1 MILIF
6 KYLSIRASG
15 KINVKAKPRKLLQ
28 IKMAEKKRMYPT
40 GINKKDTINHP
51 VRHIHIQAS

>member
-1 MILIF
+1 M
-6 KYLSIRASG
+6 RASG
-15 KINVKAKPRKLLQ
+15 KINVKAKPRKLLH